1 MAEPTGRVADSG
13 PNSLGRPTDPSV
25 TAENSSRLEEQPGG
39 PAPRGLA
46 ILLIGGIIALISPV
60 IAFLVGTYADTQ
72 VALWLLVGIGV
83 GAVGVLVTILGGL
96 RLHKDLSHRAPG

>member
-1 MAEPTGRVADSG
+1 MAEPTGRAVDSG
-13 PNSLGRPTDPSV
+13 PVSPGRQVAPFV
-25 TAENSSRLEEQPGG
+25 TTENSSRLEEQTGG

-46 ILLIGGIIALISPV
+46 VLLIGGIIALISPV

-83 GAVGVLVTILGGL
+83 GAVGVVVTILGGL
-96 RLHKDLSHRAPG
+96 RLHKDLSHRSPD

>member
-1 MAEPTGRVADSG
+1 
-13 PNSLGRPTDPSV
+13 V
-25 TAENSSRLEEQPGG
+25 TAENPSRLEEQHGG

-46 ILLIGGIIALISPV
+46 VLLIGGIIALISPV

-96 RLHKDLSHRAPG
+96 RLHKDLSHRAPD

>member
-1 MAEPTGRVADSG
+1 MAEPTGRAVDSG
-13 PNSLGRPTDPSV
+13 QVSPGRPMAHSV
-25 TAENSSRLEEQPGG
+25 TAEESARLEERGGG

-83 GAVGVLVTILGGL
+83 GAVGVVVTILGGL
-96 RLHKDLSHRAPG
+96 RLHKDLSHRSPD

>member
-1 MAEPTGRVADSG
+1 MAPVVA
-13 PNSLGRPTDPSV
+13 
-25 TAENSSRLEEQPGG
+25 AENSAPDDEHGGG

-60 IAFLVGTYADTQ
+60 IAFLVGTYAETQ

-83 GAVGVLVTILGGL
+83 GAVGVVLTIFGGL
-96 RLHKDLSHRAPG
+96 RLHKDLSHRSPD